1 MIANIFMIA
10 SVIAVLSIMIIFKVQ
25 ADKLKKNPDDIEKI
39 QTRFFIGVAIAELIP
54 TAFIIYGYMNVEPV
68 TEISELFIPAFVIF
82 LSMAVAS
89 FFIFLQSKESMHKE
103 VKGLLTT
110 FAFVGNAVAMAIP
123 LISLIGLLLMLPK

>member
-1 MIANIFMIA
+1 
-10 SVIAVLSIMIIFKVQ
+10 
-25 ADKLKKNPDDIEKI
+25 
-39 QTRFFIGVAIAELIP
+39 
-54 TAFIIYGYMNVEPV
+54 MNVEPV